1 MKISRKI
8 WLPATVGL
16 VVVIGIVVWLV
27 CRNGSSSEG
36 EIVVVEEPVELL
48 YGIEKGK
55 YDITEGEFAS
65 GETIGALLGR
75 YGIGPGK
82 VDSIARVAEP
92 VFSMRNLR
100 AGHPY
105 VVFQT
110 RDSVG
115 PKKLA

>member
-1 MKISRKI
+1 M
-8 WLPATVGL
+8 
-16 VVVIGIVVWLV
+16 
-27 CRNGSSSEG
+27 
-36 EIVVVEEPVELL
+36 VVEEPVELL

-100 AGHPY
+100 AGA
-105 VVFQT
+105 
-110 RDSVG
+110 SVCG
-115 PKKLA
+115 IPDPRFGRAQKWPSISVYEVTTTDYPVIAT

>member
-27 CRNGSSSEG
+27 CWNGSSSEG

-82 VDSIARVAEP
+82 VDSIARVA
-92 VFSMRNLR
+92 VKN
-100 AGHPY
+100 
-105 VVFQT
+105 
-110 RDSVG
+110 
-115 PKKLA
+115 